1 MANNHTDPENRSLL
15 SRRRFV
21 SAVSMAGIAGL
32 AGCGGQQ
39 AANTEDGG
47 DGGSDGGDGG
57 SETTNTDTETATEVQ
72 ATSAAQRKIQELAFI
87 TNQSLPVLPV
97 MEKLAQSFQSTD
109 DWNVPEAGSEPTQ
122 LYWPTEWLPR
132 SGDWTAKEGSD
143 DDRLTFAQWAVPA
156 DSQYN
161 PWNGQNFGEARRML
175 FDRFMKKNLATQETT
190 GYLITDWEVTS
201 DTVTLSVREGQTWH
215 NGDAVTA
222 TDVANQIKL
231 DIYNGGSLGSFVA
244 PEDMGAVSDRV
255 TATDET
261 TVEITLAEP
270 ATETILLAYLQPKY
284 LVAHEGTYGEF
295 VTALDEASN
304 EDERA
309 QALSDLTN
317 DTTPNP
323 IGCGPFQFEDADSQR
338 TLLTKYE
345 DHPDAGNINY
355 SEVEYLYK
363 PQNQGRWNSLI
374 NNETDGSATLFMPKN
389 RLNQLPDSM
398 QVSLIP
404 RHWGMGLV
412 FNFDKEPVNDVRV
425 RKAIAHVVN
434 RENAATNSGAGTKS
448 KLAVTYPSGLTGEFN
463 NQIEGGWLDGVTE
476 EFDTYGPGT
485 AQTDKAASLLQ
496 DAGYTKQNGT
506 WQKDGEPLT
515 LPIKGPS
522 GFSDWVSG
530 VNTIVAQLQEFGIEA
545 EAVML
550 DNSTYWG
557 SDYSNG
563 DFVVG
568 LQGWASYDQSYPYF
582 HFDWIFNSWD
592 ALNAWNLPSEFESPV
607 LHEEE
612 RDGETVT
619 PADLVS
625 ELSTANE

>member
-1 MANNHTDPENRSLL
+1 MSNDHTIQTDESIL

-21 SAVSMAGIAGL
+21 GAAGVASLAGL

-39 AANTEDGG
+39 AAQDGG
-47 DGGSDGGDGG
+47 DGSDDGSDSNDEDN
-57 SETTNTDTETATEVQ
+57 SEPSNDIETSSEAK
-72 ATSAAQRKIQELAFI
+72 RKIQELAYI
-87 TNQSLPVLPV
+87 TNQTLPVVPV

-109 DWNVPEAGSEPTQ
+109 DWNVPEANSEPTQ

-132 SGDWTAKEGSD
+132 EGEWAATEESD
-143 DDRLTFAQWAVPA
+143 DERLTFAQWAVPK

-161 PWNGQNFGEARRML
+161 PWNGQNFAEGRRML
-175 FDRFMKKNLATQETT
+175 FDRFMKYNLGTQEYS
-190 GYLITDWEVTS
+190 GYLVQDWEVTEE
-201 DTVTLSVREGQTWH
+201 TVTLMVREGQTWH
-215 NGDAVTA
+215 DGTDVTA

-231 DIYNGGSLGSFVA
+231 DIYNGGSLGNFVA
-244 PEDMGAVSDRV
+244 PDDIGAVSERV

-270 ATETILLAYLQPKY
+270 ANETILLSYLQPKY
-284 LVAHEGTYGEF
+284 LAAHEETYGEF

-304 EDERA
+304 EDERS
-309 QALSDLTN
+309 QALADLTN
-317 DTTPNP
+317 DTTPEP
-323 IGCGPFQFEDADSQR
+323 VGCGPFEFEDADTQR

-345 DHPDAGNINY
+345 DHPDADNINY

-412 FNFDKEPVNDVRV
+412 FNFEEEPVDDVRV

-434 RENAATNSGAGTKS
+434 RENTALNSGAGTES
-448 KLAVTYPSGLTGEFN
+448 KIPVTYPSGLTGEFN
-463 NQIEGGWLDGVTE
+463 DQIEGGWLEGVTD
-476 EFDTYGPGT
+476 EFDTYGVGES
-485 AQTDKAASLLQ
+485 QTDEAAALLE
-496 DAGYTKQNGT
+496 DAGYERVDGT
-506 WQKDGEPLT
+506 WEQDGEALE

-522 GFSDWVSG
+522 GFSDWVTG
-530 VNTIVAQLQEFGIEA
+530 VETIVSNLQDFGIEA
-545 EAVML
+545 ESVML

-557 SDYSNG
+557 TDYPDGNY
-563 DFVVG
+563 VVG
-568 LQGWASYDQSYPYF
+568 LQGWASYNQSYPYF

-592 ALNAWNLPSEFESPV
+592 ANNAWSVPEEFEAPV
-607 LHEEE
+607 LHDEE
-612 RDGETVT
+612 REGETVT
-619 PADLVS
+619 PVDLVS
-625 ELSTANE
+625 ELSTASE

>member
-1 MANNHTDPENRSLL
+1 MVNNHTDPEDESIL

-39 AANTEDGG
+39 AEQTPTDAGG
-47 DGGSDGGDGG
+47 DGGD
-57 SETTNTDTETATEVQ
+57 ETDADPTESETATEVQ
-72 ATSAAQRKIQELAFI
+72 ATSEATRKIQELAYI
-87 TNQSLPVLPV
+87 TNQTLPVLPV

-109 DWNVPEAGSEPTQ
+109 DWNVPEAGSDPTQ
-122 LYWPTEWLPR
+122 VYWPTEWLPR
-132 SGDWTAKEGSD
+132 EGEWTAKEGSD
-143 DDRLTFAQWAVPA
+143 DDRLTFAQWAVPQ

-161 PWNGQNFGEARRML
+161 PWNGQNFAEGRRMM
-175 FDRFMKKNLATQETT
+175 FDRFMKFNLATQEYS
-190 GYLITDWEVTS
+190 GYAIQEWEVGEE
-201 DTVTLSVREGQTWH
+201 TVTLTLRDGMTWH
-215 NGDAVTA
+215 NGDDVTA

-231 DIYNGGSLGSFVA
+231 DIYNGGSLGNFVA
-244 PEDMGAVSDRV
+244 PDDMGAVSERV
-255 TATDET
+255 TTVDDS

-270 ATETILLAYLQPKY
+270 ASETILLAYIQPKY

-295 VTALDEASN
+295 VTALDEASG

-317 DTTPNP
+317 DTTPEP
-323 IGCGPFQFEDADSQR
+323 VGCGPFQFEDADSQR

-355 SEVEYLYK
+355 PEVEYLYK

-412 FNFDKEPVNDVRV
+412 FNFEEEPVDDVRV

-434 RENAATNSGAGTKS
+434 RENTALNSGAGTES
-448 KLAVTYPSGLTGEFN
+448 KLPVTYPSGLTGEFN
-463 NQIEGGWLDGVTE
+463 GQVEGGWLQGVAD
-476 EFDTYGPGT
+476 EFDTYGRG
-485 AQTDKAASLLQ
+485 ASQTEEAAALLQ
-496 DAGYTKQNGT
+496 DAGYEKQNGT
-506 WQKDGEPLT
+506 WQKDGEPLK

-522 GFSDWVSG
+522 GFSDWVAG
-530 VNTIVAQLQEFGIEA
+530 VQTIVSNLQDFGIKA
-545 EAVML
+545 ESVML

-563 DFVVG
+563 DFVVA
-568 LQGWASYDQSYPYF
+568 LQGWASYNQSYPYF

-592 ALNAWNLPSEFESPV
+592 AQNAWSVPSEFESPI

-619 PADLVS
+619 PVTLVD

>member
-1 MANNHTDPENRSLL
+1 MVNDHTDRERRSAM

-21 SAVSMAGIAGL
+21 TAAGAAGIAGL

-39 AANTEDGG
+39 AVESETDEADTSG
-47 DGGSDGGDGG
+47 DG
-57 SETTNTDTETATEVQ
+57 TATETAT
-72 ATSAAQRKIQELAFI
+72 ATPVEASSEAQRKIQELAYI
-87 TNQSLPVLPV
+87 TNQTLPVLPV

-109 DWNVPEAGSEPTQ
+109 DWNVPDAGSTPTQ

-132 SGDWTAKEGSD
+132 EGEWMAEEDSD
-143 DDRLTFAQWAVPA
+143 DERLTFAQWAVPQ

-161 PWNGQNFGEARRML
+161 PWNGQNFAEGRRML
-175 FDRFMKKNLATQETT
+175 FDRFMKFNLANQEYS
-190 GYLITDWEVTS
+190 GYAIQDWSVEE
-201 DTVTLSVREGQTWH
+201 DMVTLTLREGMTWH
-215 NGDAVTA
+215 NGDDVTA

-244 PEDMGAVSDRV
+244 PDDMGAVSDRV
-255 TATDET
+255 VASDEP
-261 TVEITLAEP
+261 TVEFPLAEP

-284 LVAHEGTYGEF
+284 LAAHEGTYGEF

-309 QALSDLTN
+309 QALNDLTE
-317 DTTPNP
+317 DTTPEP
-323 IGCGPFQFEDADSQR
+323 VGCGPFQFEDADSQR
-338 TLLTKYE
+338 TLLSKFE
-345 DHPDAGNINY
+345 DHPDADNVNY

-374 NNETDGSATLFMPKN
+374 NNETDGSATLFMPQN

-412 FNFDKEPVNDVRV
+412 FNFEEEPVDDVRV

-434 RENAATNSGAGTKS
+434 RDNAAQNSGAGTES
-448 KLAVTYPSGLTGEFN
+448 KIPVTYPSGLTGEFN
-463 NQIEGGWLDGVTE
+463 NQIESGWLEGVAG
-476 EFDTYGPGT
+476 EFDTYGRGES
-485 AQTDKAASLLQ
+485 QTDEAASLLQ
-496 DAGYTKQNGT
+496 EAGYERQNGT
-506 WQKDGEPLT
+506 WQRDGEPLE

-522 GFSDWVSG
+522 GFSDWVTG
-530 VNTIVAQLQEFGIEA
+530 VETIVSNLQDFGIEA
-545 EAVML
+545 ESVML

-557 SDYSNG
+557 SDYANG
-563 DFVVG
+563 NFVVG
-568 LQGWASYDQSYPYF
+568 LQGWASYNQSYPYF

-592 ALNAWNLPSEFESPV
+592 SQNAWNLPSDFESPV
-607 LHEEE
+607 LHDQE
-612 RDGETVT
+612 RDGDAVT
-619 PADLVS
+619 PVDLVS

>member
-1 MANNHTDPENRSLL
+1 MVNNHTDSEDESIL

-39 AANTEDGG
+39 AEETETDAAGDGG
-47 DGGSDGGDGG
+47 DG
-57 SETTNTDTETATEVQ
+57 ETEVTDTDTATEVQ
-72 ATSAAQRKIQELAFI
+72 ATSEAQRKIQELAYI

-109 DWNVPEAGSEPTQ
+109 DWSVPEAGSDPTQ

-132 SGDWTAKEGSD
+132 SGEWTAKEGSD
-143 DDRLTFAQWAVPA
+143 DDRLTFAQWAVPQ

-161 PWNGQNFGEARRML
+161 PWNGQNFAEGRRLL
-175 FDRFMKKNLATQETT
+175 FDRFMKYNLATQEYSP
-190 GYLITDWEVTS
+190 YLIQDWEVTE

-215 NGDAVTA
+215 DGSAVTA
-222 TDVANQIKL
+222 TDVVNQIKL
-231 DIYNGGSLGSFVA
+231 DIYNGGSLGNFVA
-244 PEDMGAVSDRV
+244 PEDMGMVSERV
-255 TATDET
+255 TAPDET
-261 TVEITLAEP
+261 TVEITLAET
-270 ATETILLAYLQPKY
+270 ASETILLAYIQPKY
-284 LVAHEGTYGEF
+284 LVAHEETYGEF
-295 VTALDEASN
+295 VTALDEAEG
-304 EDERA
+304 EDERS

-317 DTTPNP
+317 DTTPEP
-323 IGCGPFQFEDADSQR
+323 VGCGPFQFEDADSQR

-345 DHPDAGNINY
+345 DHPDADNINFP
-355 SEVEYLYK
+355 EAEYLYK

-389 RLNQLPDSM
+389 RLDQLPDSM

-412 FNFDKEPVNDVRV
+412 FNFEEEPVDDVRV

-434 RENAATNSGAGTKS
+434 RDNAALNSGAGTES
-448 KLAVTYPSGLTGEFN
+448 KIPVTYPSGLTGEFN
-463 NQIEGGWLDGVTE
+463 NQIEGGWLEGVSG
-476 EFDTYGPGT
+476 EFDTYGRGES
-485 AQTDKAASLLQ
+485 QTDEAAALLEE
-496 DAGYTKQNGT
+496 AGFEKQNGT
-506 WQKDGEPLT
+506 WQRDGEPLE

-522 GFSDWVSG
+522 GFSDWVTG
-530 VNTIVAQLQEFGIEA
+530 VETIVSDLQDFGIEA
-545 EAVML
+545 ESVML

-568 LQGWASYDQSYPYF
+568 LQGWASYDQAYLYF

-592 ALNAWNLPSEFESPV
+592 ATNAWNVPSEFEAPI
-607 LHEEE
+607 LHDEE

-619 PADLVS
+619 PTDLVS

>member
-1 MANNHTDPENRSLL
+1 MANNHTDPENSSLL
-15 SRRRFV
+15 SRRRYV
-21 SAVSMAGIAGL
+21 SAVSLAGIAGL

-39 AANTEDGG
+39 ATNTESGG

-57 SETTNTDTETATEVQ
+57 STTEEDTETATEVQ
-72 ATSAAQRKIQELAFI
+72 ATSEAKRKIQELAYI

-109 DWNVPEAGSEPTQ
+109 DWNVPEPGSEPTQ

-132 SGDWTAKEGSD
+132 SGEWTAKEGSD
-143 DDRLTFAQWAVPA
+143 DDRLTFAQWAVPK

-161 PWNGQNFGEARRML
+161 PWNGQNFAEGRRLL
-175 FDRFMKKNLATQETT
+175 FDRFMKTNLATQETT

-215 NGDAVTA
+215 NGDDVTA

-231 DIYNGGSLGSFVA
+231 DIYNGGALGSFVV
-244 PEDMGAVSDRV
+244 PEDMGALSERV

-295 VTALDEASN
+295 VTALDEAES
-304 EDERA
+304 EDERS

-317 DTTPNP
+317 DTTPEP
-323 IGCGPFQFEDADSQR
+323 VGCGPFQFEDADSQR
-338 TLLTKYE
+338 TLLSKYD
-345 DHPDAGNINY
+345 DHPDADNINV
-355 SEVEYLYK
+355 SEAEYLYK

-412 FNFDKEPVNDVRV
+412 FNFEKEPVNDERV
-425 RKAIAHVVN
+425 RKAIAHVIN
-434 RENAATNSGAGTKS
+434 RENAAANSGAGTNS

-463 NQIEGGWLDGVTE
+463 DQIEGGWLEGVTE
-476 EFDTYGPGT
+476 EFDTYGRAS
-485 AQTDKAASLLQ
+485 AQTEKAASLLQ
-496 DAGYTKQNGT
+496 DAGYEKQNGT

-522 GFSDWVSG
+522 GFSDWVSA
-530 VNTIVAQLQEFGIEA
+530 VNTIVSQLQDFGIEA
-545 EAVML
+545 ESVML

-563 DFVVG
+563 DFVAG